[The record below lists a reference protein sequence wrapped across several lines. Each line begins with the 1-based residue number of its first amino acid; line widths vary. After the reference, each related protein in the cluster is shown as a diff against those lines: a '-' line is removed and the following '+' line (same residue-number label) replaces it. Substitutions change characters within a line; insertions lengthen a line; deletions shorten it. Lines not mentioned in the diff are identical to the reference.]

1 MNKGQIEEQSNLV
14 TVPSQSTSPDE
25 ITVSV
30 LLVCICHIGFWIFGQ
45 YCTFDECV
53 LFLASH
59 WFRGVSKGIMGN
71 SPPPWQTKLLHAFL
85 LWFLNW
91 QSLIF
96 KIRNF
101 LVLYL
106 KYRIG
111 ASTLPFYSPLPGCC
125 LYASVFQTP
134 VFWRILHL
142 VSFPSSSPQSC
153 SCNQSLPTCI

>member
-1 MNKGQIEEQSNLV
+1 MKKGQIEEQSNLV

-45 YCTFDECV
+45 YCAFDKCV
-53 LFLASH
+53 LFLAFY
-59 WFRGVSKGIMGN
+59 WFRGVLKGGYGKSSAPQANKTTPRLPSVISHVAEPYIQN
-71 SPPPWQTKLLHAFL
+71 PSFPL
-85 LWFLNW
+85 
-91 QSLIF
+91 
-96 KIRNF
+96 
-101 LVLYL
+101 LYL
-106 KYRIG
+106 KCRIG

-134 VFWRILHL
+134 VFWRIPLISL
-142 VSFPSSSPQSC
+142 FPSSSPQSC